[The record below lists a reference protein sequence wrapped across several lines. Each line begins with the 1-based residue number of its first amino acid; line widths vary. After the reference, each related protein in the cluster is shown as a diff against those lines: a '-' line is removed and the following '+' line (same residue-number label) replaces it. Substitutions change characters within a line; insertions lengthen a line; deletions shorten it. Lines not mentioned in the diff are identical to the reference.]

1 MSRQLL
7 LSLGLGLAVLSTP
20 ILSQRVLLDKV
31 IAIVDEDVVLQSEL
45 NARMLEIRQQAAR
58 NNEPLPDEDEF
69 KSAVL
74 EAVVLEN
81 IQMQLANRVS
91 IRYDDDTI
99 NRVLN
104 NMAQNNNMSFDEYIV
119 LLEENGVY
127 LQTREQVRSQ
137 MTLQELQRGMVNRRI
152 SITEQEIDNFLNSE
166 MGREVMS
173 ADYFIEHILIS
184 TDSDESSETSAA
196 KLRYAADL
204 VARVQ
209 ESNNLLATRTM
220 AQQAQLYTV
229 LGTDF
234 GWRKAKQLPGVFSE
248 IVADMSVG
256 DVEGPIEAGNGFHII
271 RLADKRG
278 GTEQLISQTN
288 IRHIMLIP
296 NEIRDEDQTRAAVE
310 GLRQRIIDGES
321 FATLARQNS
330 DDATSVVG
338 GGDLDWVNEGGMPEE
353 MERVI
358 DSLEIGVLSDAF
370 RSETGWHIAEVL
382 GRRVSD
388 LSEEYAR
395 VQAENALRTRKF
407 DLELENWLIEIRE
420 DAFVELID

>member
-7 LSLGLGLAVLSTP
+7 LSLGLGLAVLSAP
-20 ILSQRVLLDKV
+20 ALSQRVLLDKV

-288 IRHIMLIP
+288 IRHIMLTP